1 MKVEF
6 KNEYLKY
13 LFLMPIE
20 EMKGKQ
26 DFAVTIIKQYQSKV
40 RLLFNIKNVEELRK
54 FKGLNFEYLK
64 GDRKGKCSLRLN
76 DQYRMIFEQLNENEI
91 TIILINEIS
100 KHYE

>member
-54 FKGLNFEYLK
+54 
-64 GDRKGKCSLRLN
+64 
-76 DQYRMIFEQLNENEI
+76 
-91 TIILINEIS
+91 S
-100 KHYE
+100 KV